1 MDRVID
7 RVIGNFT
14 TQSNKDFPLDC
25 ETLEALQDNTTML
38 GLLGNIAGDKVI
50 LSGCEIGGGG
60 SQRSEGYVYLK
71 TRDYPEGEVLR
82 WEGGDTTHGMYVR
95 MNDLPVT
102 AMGGEYPK
110 AYTKRTLA
118 PGIGNAQYYWDDFVE
133 IRNIKGLM
141 SDIAKLRSEFSN
153 LAVPPL
159 GIIEMWAG
167 VKVPEGY
174 VLCDGRELKMQ
185 DYPELYGVI
194 GDVFN
199 NAVDYQ
205 GDKKSPQPGYFRI
218 PDLRGRFVVGCNN
231 LDTDYREKGLTGGEK
246 QHELKRTE
254 IPPHQ
259 HWVKDYVHKL
269 TGQAVPG
276 IEEAGGTGMYSGGD
290 DVTNG
295 HILYSQTT
303 TGSAGTLQWIKHK
316 TEEEANLVESHENRP
331 PYYVLAYIMR
341 AR

>member
-1 MDRVID
+1 MEKID
-7 RVIGNFT
+7 RLIGNFT

-25 ETLEALQDNTTML
+25 ETLEALQGNTTML

-50 LSGCEIGGGG
+50 LSGCEKGGAG
-60 SQRSEGYVYLK
+60 SSVSEGYVYLK
-71 TRDYPEGEVLR
+71 TRAYPEGEVLR
-82 WEGGDTTHGMYVR
+82 WEGGSVSSGVYVKTE
-95 MNDLPVT
+95 DVAVS
-102 AMGGEYPK
+102 AMGGDYPK
-110 AYTKRTLA
+110 AYSRRTLA
-118 PGIGNAQYYWDDFVE
+118 PGIGEEKYQWSEFEE
-133 IRNIKGLM
+133 IRNMKDLKNEINR
-141 SDIAKLRSEFSN
+141 LRSDLSRVAES
-153 LAVPPL
+153 PL
-159 GIIEMWAG
+159 GVVEMWAG
-167 VKVPEGY
+167 VEVPEGY
-174 VLCDGRELKMQ
+174 VLCDGQELKQ
-185 DYPELYGVI
+185 ADYPELYGVI

-199 NAVDYQ
+199 NAANYQ
-205 GDKKSPQPGYFRI
+205 GFASSTKAGNFRV

-231 LDTDYREKGLTGGEK
+231 LDADYRAKGLTGGEK
-246 QHELKRTE
+246 QHELKATE

-295 HILYSQTT
+295 HIRYSQTT
-303 TGSAGTLQWIKHK
+303 TGSAGTLQWVKHM

>member
-1 MDRVID
+1 MDRL
-7 RVIGNFT
+7 IGNFT

-25 ETLEALQDNTTML
+25 ETLEALQGNTTML

-50 LSGCEIGGGG
+50 LSGCEKGGDG
-60 SQRSEGYVYLK
+60 SSVSEGYVYLK
-71 TRDYPEGEVLR
+71 TRAYPEGEVLR
-82 WEGGDTTHGMYVR
+82 WEGGSVSGGVYVKTE
-95 MNDLPVT
+95 DVAVS

-118 PGIGNAQYYWDDFVE
+118 PGIGNAQYSWDDFVE

-141 SDIAKLRSEFSN
+141 SDIAKLQREFSN

-167 VKVPEGY
+167 EKVPEGY
-174 VLCDGRELKMQ
+174 VLCDGQELKQ
-185 DYPELYGVI
+185 ADYPELYGVI

-199 NAVDYQ
+199 YAVDYQ
-205 GDKKSPQPGYFRI
+205 GNKKSPQSGYFRI

-231 LDTDYREKGLTGGEK
+231 LDADYRAKGLTGGEK
-246 QHELKRTE
+246 QHKLEE
-254 IPPHQ
+254 SEMPPHQ
-259 HWVKDYVHKL
+259 HRVKDYVQKVNGSAYDGIMAIDGDGLVCGGGL
-269 TGQAVPG
+269 TTEG
-276 IEEAGGTGMYSGGD
+276 IKCVQTSNLVAGTMQWIEHSTEKKD
-290 DVTNG
+290 DV
-295 HILYSQTT
+295 
-303 TGSAGTLQWIKHK
+303 
-316 TEEEANLVESHENRP
+316 VESHENRP